1 MELKL
6 YIYSGLGNIIA
17 LVDLLREEFSFNS
30 RDIVK
35 ILEVEGVNF
44 DQLISILPPES
55 PDVDLAVEIYNKD
68 GSIAKNCIN
77 GARCLTKFVQDE
89 GLIANKELL
98 VNTLGGLWH
107 LKAHKNGD
115 YSVKFTNPDNQ
126 EIKDNL
132 PPENSKNKHV
142 IPFRDQK
149 IELGVIDLGNPHAVI
164 FEELNKE
171 TSLEK
176 IGEALQ
182 GSDWFPEG
190 VNLGIGKIV
199 SNNEID
205 LRVFERGAGITL
217 ACGSGACAA
226 ALIAIEDNAIET
238 PVKVNFEKGSI
249 FIDYNTEGKQITA
262 RGKAEFIKEISVT
275 IQ

>member
-98 VNTLGGLWH
+98 ANTLGGLWH

-142 IPFRDQK
+142 IPFKDQE
-149 IELGVIDLGNPHAVI
+149 IRLGVIDLGNPHAVI

-176 IGEALQ
+176 IGKALQ

-262 RGKAEFIKEISVT
+262 RGKAEFIKEMSVT

>member
-17 LVDLLREEFSFNS
+17 LVDLLREEFGFNS

-142 IPFRDQK
+142 IPFKDQE
-149 IELGVIDLGNPHAVI
+149 IGLGVIDLGNPHAVI

>member
-6 YIYSGLGNIIA
+6 CIYSGLGNIIA

-89 GLIANKELL
+89 GLIADKELL

>member
-142 IPFRDQK
+142 IPFKDQE
-149 IELGVIDLGNPHAVI
+149 IRLGVIDLGNPHAVI

-176 IGEALQ
+176 IGKALQ

-262 RGKAEFIKEISVT
+262 RGKAEFIKEMSVT

>member
-142 IPFRDQK
+142 IPFKDQEIK
-149 IELGVIDLGNPHAVI
+149 LGVIDLGNPHAVI

-262 RGKAEFIKEISVT
+262 RGKAEFIKEMSVT

>member
-17 LVDLLREEFSFNS
+17 LVDLLREDLNLSSKE
-30 RDIVK
+30 IVK
-35 ILEVEGVNF
+35 ISKIEGVEF

-77 GARCLTKFVQDE
+77 GARCLTKFVIDE

-98 VNTLGGLWH
+98 VSTLGGLWH
-107 LKAHKNGD
+107 LKHHHNGE
-115 YSVKFTNPDNQ
+115 YSVKFTNPENL

-132 PPENSKNKHV
+132 PPENSNHKHV
-142 IPFRDQK
+142 ITFNDQE

-164 FEELNKE
+164 FKELNKGIP
-171 TSLEK
+171 LEE
-176 IGEALQ
+176 IGQALQ
-182 GSDWFPEG
+182 DSDWFPEG
-190 VNLGIGKIV
+190 INLGVGKII
-199 SNNEID
+199 SNNEIE
-205 LRVFERGAGITL
+205 LSVFERGAGITL

-226 ALIAIEDNAIET
+226 AVIALQDNAVEA
-238 PVKVNFEKGSI
+238 PVKVNFKKGSI
-249 FIDYNTEGKQITA
+249 FIDYNVEDKQITA
-262 RGKAEFIKEISVT
+262 RGKAEFIKEINVT

>member
-115 YSVKFTNPDNQ
+115 YSVKFTNPDNLK
-126 EIKDNL
+126 IKDNL

-142 IPFRDQK
+142 IQFRDQE

-190 VNLGIGKIV
+190 VNLGIGRIV

-262 RGKAEFIKEISVT
+262 RGKAEFIKEMSVT

>member
-142 IPFRDQK
+142 IQFRDQE

-190 VNLGIGKIV
+190 VNLGIGRIV
-199 SNNEID
+199 SDNEID

>member
-115 YSVKFTNPDNQ
+115 YSVKFTNPDNLK
-126 EIKDNL
+126 IKDNL

-142 IPFRDQK
+142 IQFRDQE

-190 VNLGIGKIV
+190 VNLGIGRIV